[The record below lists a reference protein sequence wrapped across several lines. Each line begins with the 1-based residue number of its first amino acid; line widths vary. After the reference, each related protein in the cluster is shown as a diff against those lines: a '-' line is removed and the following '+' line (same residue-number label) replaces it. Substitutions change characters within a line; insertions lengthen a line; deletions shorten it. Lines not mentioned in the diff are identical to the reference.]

1 MRFPLAFC
9 LFLMLG
15 LTASPSSGQA
25 VEAVSLQLKWRHAFQ
40 FAGYYMAKELGY
52 YQAAGLDVD
61 IRAAEPGTDVVGDVA
76 SGRATYGVGTSS
88 LVLERKAGKPVVVL
102 GVVFQHSPQVLV
114 ARLHGSVQNVHAI
127 AGKRLMF
134 EPHSEELLLYLK
146 REGIPL
152 DALQLLPHGFSV
164 QDLIDGKT
172 DVASAYVTTEPYFLL
187 KAQVDHLIFT
197 PRSAGIDFYG
207 DNLFTSTQEVEQHG
221 ARVRAFTAA
230 SMRGWEYAM
239 AHPEEAIDLIL
250 AKYARQAEREFLRFE
265 AGQMAPLV
273 AAHLVAPGYM
283 NSGRWQHIADS
294 YAEMGMLPRNFSLEG
309 FLHVPDPGSDLRP
322 FPIYLAIALLLIVL
336 SSGLLFYVIR
346 VNRREAASKQ
356 QLAQRSRELEL
367 HNQVLKSISQG
378 GSLPA
383 VLDELVRRVEELHPG
398 CLCSILLV
406 DAEGKHLHHG
416 AGPSL
421 PDFYN
426 RAIDGIVIG
435 DGVGSCGT
443 AAYRGERVIVEDIQQ
458 HPYWAPYCEL
468 AARAGLGACW
478 SQPFK
483 DRDGRV
489 LGTFGIYHPV
499 PMRPTAAEITLIEDY
514 ASLAC
519 VAVERQRT
527 EEALQQSQEQYRLIA
542 ENCRDAI
549 WLLDYPSLQ
558 IIYMSPSVER
568 LRGWTP
574 EEVMA
579 QPLSATMTPASLQRV
594 QGVLRSALQRLA
606 EGDMTARYA
615 NIEIEQPCKDGSIMS
630 SEVSATLMLDAHG
643 QPWRILGVTR
653 DISERKRAEAELEHY
668 RQQLERRVEERTA
681 ALSIAKEA
689 AEAANR
695 AKSTFL
701 ANMSHELR
709 TPMNAILGM
718 TDLALRR
725 ATDERQRD
733 QLGKVVHASQ
743 HLLSVINDILD
754 LSRIEAER
762 LVLERTVFRL
772 GDVLANLR
780 GLVDEKAREKDLTLD
795 IDIAPELAALPVSGD
810 PLRLGQI
817 LLNLVGNAIK
827 FTPAGSVRVSVTA
840 ADLAARRLV
849 LHFTVRDSGIGISA
863 ADRGRLFNAFVQ
875 ADGSTTRRY
884 GGSGL
889 GLAISLRLARMM
901 GGDITVDSTPGV
913 GSTFCLTA
921 CLDKAETKG
930 AAESASQSPAVDV
943 ALRARHTGRRI
954 LLVEDDPTNQEVA
967 RELLQTVGLVVEVA
981 DDGEA
986 AVAMASRNH
995 YDLILMD
1002 MLMPRLNGIDAT
1014 RAIRVLPG
1022 GGQLPILAMTANA
1035 FNEDRQRC
1043 LDAGMNDHIAKP
1055 VQPSILF
1062 ARVLHWLDQA
1072 AG

>member
-1 MRFPLAFC
+1 MRYSLALC

-15 LTASPSSGQA
+15 LPASAASGQA
-25 VEAVSLQLKWRHAFQ
+25 AEAVSLQLKWRHAFQ

-61 IRAAEPGTDVVGDVA
+61 IRAAEPGTDVVGDVV

-88 LVLERKAGKPVVVL
+88 LVLERKAGQPVVVL

-114 ARLHGSVQNVHAI
+114 ARLDSPMQNIHAI
-127 AGKRLMF
+127 AGKRLIL
-134 EPHSEELLLYLK
+134 EPNAEELLHYLK
-146 REGIPL
+146 REGVPL
-152 DALQLLPHGFSV
+152 DSLQLLPHSFSV
-164 QDLIDGKT
+164 QDLIDGKI
-172 DVASAYVTTEPYFLL
+172 DAASAYVTSEPYFLL

-207 DNLFTSTQEVEQHG
+207 DNLFTSTQEVQQHG

-239 AHPEEAIDLIL
+239 AHPEAAIDLIL
-250 AKYARQAEREFLRFE
+250 AKYAPQAEREFLRFE

-273 AAHLVAPGYM
+273 AASLVAPGYM
-283 NSGRWQHIADS
+283 NSGRWQHIVDS
-294 YAEMGMLPRNFSLEG
+294 YAEMGMLPRDFSLEG
-309 FLHVPDPGSDLRP
+309 FLYTPDPGSDLRP
-322 FPIYLAIALLLIVL
+322 FHTYLAIALLLIVL

-346 VNRREAASKQ
+346 VNRREAVSKQ

-378 GSLPA
+378 ASLPA

-398 CLCSILLV
+398 CLCSILLI
-406 DAEGKHLHHG
+406 DAEGKHMHHG

-426 RAIDGIVIG
+426 HAIDGLAIG

-458 HPYWAPYCEL
+458 HPYWAPYREL

-489 LGTFGIYHPV
+489 LGTFGIYHPA
-499 PMRPTAAEITLIEDY
+499 PMTPTAAEITLIEDY

-558 IIYMSPSVER
+558 IIYMSPAVER
-568 LRGWTP
+568 MRGWTP

-579 QPLSATMTPASLQRV
+579 QPLSVTMTPASLQRV

-615 NIEIEQPCKDGSIMS
+615 NIEIEQPCKDGRIIS
-630 SEVSATLMLDAHG
+630 SEVSATLMLDARG
-643 QPWRILGVTR
+643 QPWRILGITR
-653 DISERKRAEAELEHY
+653 DISERKRAEAELEHH

-772 GDVLANLR
+772 GEVLANLR

-840 ADLAARRLV
+840 ADLAAKQLV

-943 ALRARHTGRRI
+943 ALRARHAGRRI

>member
-1 MRFPLAFC
+1 
-9 LFLMLG
+9 
-15 LTASPSSGQA
+15 
-25 VEAVSLQLKWRHAFQ
+25 
-40 FAGYYMAKELGY
+40 
-52 YQAAGLDVD
+52 
-61 IRAAEPGTDVVGDVA
+61 
-76 SGRATYGVGTSS
+76 
-88 LVLERKAGKPVVVL
+88 
-102 GVVFQHSPQVLV
+102 
-114 ARLHGSVQNVHAI
+114 
-127 AGKRLMF
+127 
-134 EPHSEELLLYLK
+134 
-146 REGIPL
+146 
-152 DALQLLPHGFSV
+152 
-164 QDLIDGKT
+164 
-172 DVASAYVTTEPYFLL
+172 
-187 KAQVDHLIFT
+187 
-197 PRSAGIDFYG
+197 
-207 DNLFTSTQEVEQHG
+207 
-221 ARVRAFTAA
+221 
-230 SMRGWEYAM
+230 
-239 AHPEEAIDLIL
+239 
-250 AKYARQAEREFLRFE
+250 
-265 AGQMAPLV
+265 
-273 AAHLVAPGYM
+273 
-283 NSGRWQHIADS
+283 
-294 YAEMGMLPRNFSLEG
+294 
-309 FLHVPDPGSDLRP
+309 
-322 FPIYLAIALLLIVL
+322 
-336 SSGLLFYVIR
+336 
-346 VNRREAASKQ
+346 
-356 QLAQRSRELEL
+356 
-367 HNQVLKSISQG
+367 
-378 GSLPA
+378 
-383 VLDELVRRVEELHPG
+383 
-398 CLCSILLV
+398 
-406 DAEGKHLHHG
+406 
-416 AGPSL
+416 
-421 PDFYN
+421 
-426 RAIDGIVIG
+426 
-435 DGVGSCGT
+435 
-443 AAYRGERVIVEDIQQ
+443 
-458 HPYWAPYCEL
+458 
-468 AARAGLGACW
+468 
-478 SQPFK
+478 
-483 DRDGRV
+483 
-489 LGTFGIYHPV
+489 
-499 PMRPTAAEITLIEDY
+499 
-514 ASLAC
+514 
-519 VAVERQRT
+519 
-527 EEALQQSQEQYRLIA
+527 
-542 ENCRDAI
+542 
-549 WLLDYPSLQ
+549 
-558 IIYMSPSVER
+558 
-568 LRGWTP
+568 
-574 EEVMA
+574 
-579 QPLSATMTPASLQRV
+579 
-594 QGVLRSALQRLA
+594 
-606 EGDMTARYA
+606 
-615 NIEIEQPCKDGSIMS
+615 MS